1 MPIKMERMST
11 PNFDFDKEEAYQLL
25 RQLVAIRSYPGEEAE
40 AQRACA
46 AWLAQNNIASHLQIT
61 QNGQPNVIA
70 RIENAPLG
78 DVLERRIFKPLG
90 MKDTGF
96 TVPKAK
102 QHRRHAHQQAGQCVR
117 PTTRER
123 RRDRLGQSTNVL
135 GLCQRVRS
143 KWGNGWRHRR
153 RQSARPLRTEN
164 N

>member
-61 QNGQPNVIA
+61 PNGQPNVIA

-78 DVLERRIFKPLG
+78 DVLERRIGQGGRQLHWDRIARDHEVGQLG
-90 MKDTGF
+90 T
-96 TVPKAK
+96 
-102 QHRRHAHQQAGQCVR
+102 
-117 PTTRER
+117 PTC
-123 RRDRLGQSTNVL
+123 RDR
-135 GLCQRVRS
+135 
-143 KWGNGWRHRR
+143 
-153 RQSARPLRTEN
+153 
-164 N
+164 